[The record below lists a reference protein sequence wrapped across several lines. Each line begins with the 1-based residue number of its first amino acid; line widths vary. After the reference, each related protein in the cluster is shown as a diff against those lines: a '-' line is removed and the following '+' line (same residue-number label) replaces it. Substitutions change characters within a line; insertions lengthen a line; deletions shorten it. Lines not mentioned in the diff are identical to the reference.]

1 MGNATCIVQDG
12 FPALLWL
19 EVLVLLDKS
28 EHVPE
33 FPHEI
38 LEVPVGLG
46 HLSPGVLK
54 GPGGVNCRD
63 G

>member
-1 MGNATCIVQDG
+1 MLPCIAQGG

-19 EVLVLLDKS
+19 EALVLLEKS
-28 EHVPE
+28 ERLLD

-38 LEVPVGLG
+38 LEVPVGLSHWSG
-46 HLSPGVLK
+46 PGVPK
-54 GPGGVNCRD
+54 GPGGVNCCD